1 MDPGEGSASSGTAGS
16 TLRSTTAAWNSLRK
30 VSLIAV
36 CTGVVMSALPVRV
49 HGKYVTRSEL
59 EDGSVAESHIQLRV
73 CVLHADVE

>member
-1 MDPGEGSASSGTAGS
+1 MIRSEASAEPGGHPKQGGTAGS

-49 HGKYVTRSEL
+49 DGKYVTR
-59 EDGSVAESHIQLRV
+59 D
-73 CVLHADVE
+73 